1 MIVLENSDCFTLF
14 SNRSDYITFVEN
26 KRNSFDCPED
36 WETFFGFELP
46 IDDDGNELE
55 TVLDYSEHN
64 KFLTEPQA
72 YPCIA
77 YCTIEKN
84 KDRFGEIKTR
94 IYDYA
99 VVGIKEEKR

>member
-1 MIVLENSDCFTLF
+1 MIILENSDCFTLF
-14 SNRSDYITFVEN
+14 SNRNDYIAFVES

-64 KFLTEPQA
+64 KFLTEPQT
-72 YPCIA
+72 YPCIV
-77 YCTIEKN
+77 YCTIGKN

-99 VVGIKEEKR
+99 TVYIKEEK